1 MSGRKTGAWYVY
13 VGAVVVIVSIF
24 TILAGCN
31 GNGENGPV
39 SELSFDNLPAD
50 FGMVEAEGGTENRS
64 ITVTNSGDESVTVT
78 DAVLS
83 DTTNYTLQIDTP
95 PLTLE
100 PGDSTT
106 VSCDFHPQAS
116 GTIEATVTVSAEE
129 LDEDAVINL
138 TGEGNYAPGF
148 KSGYNV
154 SNAPNNFSGF
164 YVEDGEKN
172 GKPKYTKING
182 TVGYLFYYDSSAS
195 ASVQSRV
202 VQAPDPTDPTW
213 VIADSL
219 DVVDVSDQSEDYTSN
234 LPVPDDPANGD
245 WAYSSSL
252 SLNEGPAIYASDS
265 VDSALEVYYGYSD
278 AEGDAESVTTFQW
291 YRCDTADHAGTPI
304 DGATEK
310 TYEPVDDDNGKY
322 LKCEVTPKAESGIAN
337 GEGVMSSAS
346 GQIE

>member
-31 GNGENGPV
+31 GNGENGSV
-39 SELSFDNLPAD
+39 SELSFDNLSAD

-83 DTTNYTLQIDTP
+83 DTTNYTRQIDTL

-100 PGDSTT
+100 PGGTTT

-138 TGEGNYAPGF
+138 TGEGNYAPVVGP
-148 KSGYNV
+148 GYYV
-154 SNAPNNFSGF
+154 DQAPDPNFEGF

-172 GKPKYTKING
+172 GKPKYTKQHE

-202 VQAPDPTDPTW
+202 VDQPPDPTW

-219 DVVDVSDQSEDYTSN
+219 DITDAFDEAVEDYTTDESAPDEPHDGLWAN
-234 LPVPDDPANGD
+234 QTSLTPESGPVIDGQQ
-245 WAYSSSL
+245 YV
-252 SLNEGPAIYASDS
+252 GGT
-265 VDSALEVYYGYSD
+265 VEVYYGYSD
-278 AEGDAESVTTFQW
+278 AEGDAESDTTFQW
-291 YRCDTADHAGTPI
+291 YRCDAADGDGTPI

-310 TYEPVDDDNGKY
+310 TYEPVDDDNGMY
-322 LKCEVTPKAESGIAN
+322 LKCKVTPKAETGIAD

-346 GQIE
+346 GPIE